1 MAKDKTKDRD
11 PFGSRYSKSDTTDK
25 SSKTDETDEQSKTDK
40 TEEPSKTGE
49 DEQGDSPSK
58 TEKSAKP
65 VKTETTDKSN
75 ETAEKEK
82 TSVKDR
88 PSVLMYLPK
97 EQHTE
102 LDIRFDELN
111 VKYKRKHGESLQK
124 NRDYYPILIELAMEK
139 TQEIDEQELLDRLSR
154 E

>member
-1 MAKDKTKDRD
+1 MAKDKTKNRD
-11 PFGSRYSKSDTTDK
+11 PFGSRYSQNDSTDDSSEIEETDDQSK
-25 SSKTDETDEQSKTDK
+25 TEQTVKQSKTDENMQTDRSSKR
-40 TEEPSKTGE
+40 G
-49 DEQGDSPSK
+49 
-58 TEKSAKP
+58 KSAKP
-65 VKTETTDKSN
+65 EKTEKRD
-75 ETAEKEK
+75 ETAENEK

-88 PSVLMYLPK
+88 PSVLMYLPE

-111 VKYKRKHGESLQK
+111 AKYKRMHGESLQK

-139 TQEIDEQELLDRLSR
+139 TQEIDEEKLLDRFNQ